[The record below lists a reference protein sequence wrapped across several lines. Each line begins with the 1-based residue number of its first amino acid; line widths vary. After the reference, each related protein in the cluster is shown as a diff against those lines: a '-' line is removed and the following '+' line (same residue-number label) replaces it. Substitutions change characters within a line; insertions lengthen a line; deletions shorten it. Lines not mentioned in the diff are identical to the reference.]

1 MGLSDLHR
9 INERAAFVRAAVKW
23 LQCPEP
29 RIEVRHVLPDSENVT
44 ALLLA
49 YQQGSASARD
59 QLIAVLYDELRHLAA
74 RYLRAERRDH
84 TLQPTALVHELYVRL
99 FTTSSVITWENRA
112 HFFAVAAHTLRRIL
126 VDYARGR
133 QAKKRGGANVR
144 VSLAAGEGWVK
155 EREADLVALD
165 EALSKLAQLQ
175 PRAAQVVE
183 LRFFGGLQ
191 ENEVAEVLHV
201 APITVK
207 RDWRVAKAWLLS
219 RLAARDQAERA

>member
-1 MGLSDLHR
+1 VH
-9 INERAAFVRAAVKW
+9 
-23 LQCPEP
+23 
-29 RIEVRHVLPDSENVT
+29 PDSENVT
-44 ALLLA
+44 VLLMA
-49 YQQGSASARD
+49 YRQGSVSARD
-59 QLIAVLYDELRHLAA
+59 QLVAVLYDELRHLAA

-99 FTTSSVITWENRA
+99 FATSSPITWEDRA

-126 VDYARGR
+126 VDYARAR
-133 QAKKRGGANVR
+133 QSKKRGGANVR
-144 VSLAAGEGWVK
+144 LSLTAAEGWAK

-165 EALSKLAQLQ
+165 EALSELAQLQ

-191 ENEVAEVLHV
+191 ENEVAEVLNV
-201 APITVK
+201 APITIK

-219 RLAARDQAERA
+219 RLTARDQAEHT

>member
-1 MGLSDLHR
+1 M
-9 INERAAFVRAAVKW
+9 
-23 LQCPEP
+23 
-29 RIEVRHVLPDSENVT
+29 LPDSENVT
-44 ALLLA
+44 ALLVA
-49 YQQGSASARD
+49 YQQGSRTARD
-59 QLIAVLYDELRHLAA
+59 QLIALLYDELRHIAA

-99 FTTSSVITWENRA
+99 FAASSPIAWENRA
-112 HFFAVAAHTLRRIL
+112 HFFAMAAHTLRRIL

-133 QAKKRGGANVR
+133 QAKKRGGANIR
-144 VSLAAGEGWVK
+144 LSLTAVEGWAK

-165 EALSKLAQLQ
+165 EALSQLAQLQ

-191 ENEVAEVLHV
+191 ENEVAEVLNV

-219 RLAARDQAERA
+219 RLAVVGHGERT